1 MNLLRS
7 HSLAVAAIACL
18 CVTQTAIAEDDAH
31 LASLKIE
38 AQPLSKALLD
48 FSKQTGLQIGYA
60 AELAEGKVAQK
71 VESVD
76 EPSAAL
82 DTLLAGTGLQYKFV
96 NQETVVIRAASLTE
110 GSGSGSAGNALPA
123 TETVLS
129 AQLQTTQAEDREVV
143 DESPTIEEEEEPA
156 ELGQQVVT
164 GSRLEGGDPSARIYS
179 YTAEDIAARG
189 VSTLEEFFRT
199 LPWTYSSI
207 TTQTNTSVHFDQ
219 TDQDDEYIELGLGIS
234 TVNLR
239 NLGSANTL
247 VLLNGRRI
255 AGTGEED
262 DFANILTIPLS
273 AIERVDIQLDGA
285 SAVYGSDAIGGV
297 VNFITKS
304 NYSGLSVDY
313 RHEFS
318 SSDADQTKASI
329 TGGYAWG
336 SGSVTAIVSRD
347 TFDPITNSKTGFTTL
362 DLRPWLGPE
371 FDLRSTTTGQPG
383 VACEYSP
390 TFASQP
396 ATIRCKRGTPRYQ
409 LPADHSGL
417 GASVDDFIVFESG
430 DPSPH
435 PYDAIDPQNGADS
448 RTDSLSLS
456 LEQYLTDDLRIY
468 ADVLYTKLESYQ
480 EYSRRITGY
489 IPVPTSNAYNPFG
502 KPMAVQYAPISE
514 FEQGLLPTQFT
525 ESETR
530 QRNVN
535 LGVIWEFGGHELNF
549 EVTRTKSERET
560 FRVRAK
566 ARRPRWDP
574 TADGWYA
581 ALTSSDPNQAI
592 NVFGN
597 GEAQGAAFED
607 LLTVAEGPIKGD
619 SETRAYNLFLR
630 GNLFDL
636 WGGPVSYSAGA
647 EYRENII
654 YRVQDTTPNL
664 AGIDL
669 QRVVDSGEAI
679 GVDRPSR
686 EITAYYAEMVL
697 PLVGRENSRPGLR
710 SLSLSVQAR
719 RDENKQAGSSYM
731 GSRGP
736 YQRFEFLDP
745 ILHSYWH
752 PDLGWQV
759 YEQRRFIFHYAD
771 VVHDL
776 NFNTL
781 KQSRTSPSAGLRYQP
796 AESFTLRT
804 RWSRS
809 FRPPVWSDQFAT
821 CIDPPPTSFCS
832 PDTRFRTNF
841 SGVDPYHPDGP
852 TEVSIPFGDVIRQVY
867 NTDLNNEFS
876 DTYSVGFD
884 WAPPA
889 IPGLRWT
896 VDWSKT
902 DFTNRIEDSIAIAFM
917 AQQRPEL
924 VMNHPQLITRDEQG
938 NIVSIL
944 FQPINVNAKFS
955 EILDTSLQ
963 FSFNTAYGQFTPR
976 IGYARILADYVQ
988 ISDEETSRIDF
999 AGTQLGPDEYQLEGS
1014 LSWLWN
1020 RFSADL
1026 FVYYTPGY
1034 VHERARY
1041 CSYAVQQISGSR
1053 CEANPYEWLSI
1064 DVSSLIT
1071 VDLTMTYRMDNGLR
1085 IRVGSRNILDKAAP
1099 ATVFGG
1105 LPYDPTRW
1113 DARGRVFFVDLNW
1126 EM

>member
-1 MNLLRS
+1 MKRTLRNITTTA
-7 HSLAVAAIACL
+7 LPAVAAVA
-18 CVTQTAIAEDDAH
+18 
-31 LASLKIE
+31 LA
-38 AQPLSKALLD
+38 
-48 FSKQTGLQIGYA
+48 
-60 AELAEGKVAQK
+60 
-71 VESVD
+71 
-76 EPSAAL
+76 
-82 DTLLAGTGLQYKFV
+82 LAGAT
-96 NQETVVIRAASLTE
+96 ASAQSEEMLTLDIQPQKAGPALVRLARTSGVQIMLTE
-110 GSGSGSAGNALPA
+110 GAGQEVEVEGLKGEYRFEEALAVMLTDTGLDYEFTSANVVLVQQSQEDEAAEPDAASDETA
-123 TETVLS
+123 T
-129 AQLQTTQAEDREVV
+129 A
-143 DESPTIEEEEEPA
+143 EEEEPL
-156 ELGQQVVT
+156 ELEKQVVT
-164 GSRLEGGDPSARIYS
+164 GSRLAGGDPSARIFS
-179 YTAEDIAARG
+179 YTAEDIASRG

-199 LPWTYSSI
+199 LPWNYSSI
-207 TTQTNTSVHFDQ
+207 TTQTNTSDFYQ
-219 TDQDDEYIELGLGIS
+219 GTDQEGEYIELGLGIS

-239 NLGSANTL
+239 NMGSANTL

-297 VNFITKS
+297 VNFITKK
-304 NYSGLSVDY
+304 NYTGLSVDY

-318 SSDADQTKASI
+318 STDADQTKASI

-336 SGSVTAIVSRD
+336 SGNLTAIVTRE
-347 TFDPITNSKTGFTTL
+347 TFDPITNSKTGLTTL
-362 DLRPWLGPE
+362 DFSPLLGPE
-371 FDLRSTTTGQPG
+371 FDFRSITTGQPG

-390 TFASQP
+390 VFASQP
-396 ATIRCKRGTPRYQ
+396 ATIRCKRGTPMYQ
-409 LPADHSGL
+409 LPASHSGA
-417 GASVDDFIVFESG
+417 GATVDDFVVFERG
-430 DPSPH
+430 DSPPH
-435 PYDAIDPQNGADS
+435 PFDAIDPQNGADS
-448 RTDSLSLS
+448 STDSLTLNF
-456 LEQYLTDDLRIY
+456 EQYLTDDFRVY
-468 ADVLYTKLESYQ
+468 ADILYAKVESYQ
-480 EYSRRITGY
+480 EYSRRITGF

-502 KPMAVQYAPISE
+502 KPMAVQYAPIRE

-525 ESETR
+525 ESETK

-535 LGVIWEFGGHELNF
+535 FGVIWEFGAHELNF
-549 EVTRTKSERET
+549 EITRTKSERET
-560 FRVRAK
+560 FRLRAK

-581 ALTSSDPNQAI
+581 ALTSSDPNRAI

-597 GEAQGAAFED
+597 GEAQGSAFEE
-607 LLTVAEGPIKGD
+607 LLTVAEGPIRGD
-619 SETRAYNLFLR
+619 SETRAYNLYLR
-630 GNLFDL
+630 GNLFDI

-654 YRVQDTTPNL
+654 YRVQQSTANL

-669 QRVVDSGEAI
+669 QRVVDSGEAV

-686 EITAYYAEMVL
+686 EITAYYAELVL
-697 PLVGRENSRPGLR
+697 PLIGPENSLTGVR
-710 SLSLSVQAR
+710 SLFLSLQAR
-719 RDENKQAGSSYM
+719 RDENEQAGSSYR

-752 PDLGWQV
+752 PDLGWQT
-759 YEQRRFIFHYAD
+759 YSQSRFVFHYLD
-771 VVHDL
+771 VVHDA

-781 KQSRTSPSAGLRYQP
+781 KQSRTSPSIGLRYQP

-841 SGVDPYHPDGP
+841 TGLDPYHPDGP
-852 TEVSIPFGDVIRQVY
+852 TAISIPFGDVIRQVY
-867 NTDLNNEFS
+867 NTDLKNEFS
-876 DTYSVGFD
+876 DTYSVGFE
-884 WAPPA
+884 WKSLEV
-889 IPGLRWT
+889 PGLRWT

-902 DFTNRIEDSIAIAFM
+902 DFTNRIEDSIAIQFM
-917 AQQRPEL
+917 SQHRPEL

-944 FQPINVNAKFS
+944 FQPINVNAKYS

-963 FSFNTAYGQFTPR
+963 YSFETAYGRFTPR

-988 ISDEETSRIDF
+988 LSAEESSRIDF
-999 AGTQLGPDEYQLEGS
+999 AGTQLGPDEYKLEGS

-1020 RFSADL
+1020 RFAADL

-1034 VHERARY
+1034 VHERARF
-1041 CSYAVQQISGSR
+1041 CSYAVQQIPGNR
-1053 CEANPYEWLSI
+1053 CEDIPYEYLSL
-1064 DVSSLIT
+1064 DVSSLVT
-1071 VDLTMTYRMDNGLR
+1071 VDLTVTYRMDNGLR
-1085 IRVGSRNILDKAAP
+1085 IRVGGRNILDRGAP
-1099 ATVFGG
+1099 ATVFGSS

-1113 DARGRVFFVDLNW
+1113 DARGQVFFVDLNW

>member
-1 MNLLRS
+1 MNRTLGNIKIKALPS
-7 HSLAVAAIACL
+7 VAAVA
-18 CVTQTAIAEDDAH
+18 
-31 LASLKIE
+31 LALSGAAVSAQSEEVLSLDIE
-38 AQPLSKALLD
+38 AQKAGPALVRLAR
-48 FSKQTGLQIGYA
+48 SSGVQIM
-60 AELAEGKVAQK
+60 
-71 VESVD
+71 
-76 EPSAAL
+76 
-82 DTLLAGTGLQYKFV
+82 
-96 NQETVVIRAASLTE
+96 LTE
-110 GSGSGSAGNALPA
+110 GAGQEVEVEGLKGEYQFEEALAAMLTNTGLEYEFASANV
-123 TETVLS
+123 VLVQQ
-129 AQLQTTQAEDREVV
+129 AQEDEGGEA
-143 DESPTIEEEEEPA
+143 DAAPEEAAVEEEPIVL
-156 ELGQQVVT
+156 EEQVVT
-164 GSRLEGGDPSARIYS
+164 GSRLEGGDPSARTYS

-189 VSTLEEFFRT
+189 VSTLEDFFRT

-207 TTQTNTSVHFDQ
+207 TTQTNTSDFYQ
-219 TDQDDEYIELGLGIS
+219 GTDQEGEYVELGLGIS

-239 NLGSANTL
+239 NMGSANTL

-297 VNFITKS
+297 VNFVTKR

-318 SSDADQTKASI
+318 STDADQTKASI

-336 SGSVTAIVSRD
+336 SGNLTAILSRD
-347 TFDPITNSKTGFTTL
+347 TSDPITNSKTGLTTL
-362 DLRPWLGPE
+362 DFRPLLGPE
-371 FDLRSTTTGQPG
+371 FDFRSNTSGQPG

-390 TFASQP
+390 VFASQP
-396 ATIRCKRGTPRYQ
+396 ATIRCKRRTPMYQ
-409 LPADHSGL
+409 LPAGHSGA
-417 GASVDDFIVFESG
+417 GATVDDFVVFERG
-430 DPSPH
+430 DPPPH
-435 PYDAIDPQNGADS
+435 PYDSIDPQNGADS
-448 RTDSLSLS
+448 STDSLTLNF
-456 LEQYLTDDLRIY
+456 EQHLTEDLRIY
-468 ADVLYTKLESYQ
+468 ADILYTKVDSYQ

-489 IPVPTSNAYNPFG
+489 IPIPTSNAYNPFG
-502 KPMAVQYAPISE
+502 KPMAVQYAPIRE

-525 ESETR
+525 ESETE

-535 LGVIWEFGGHELNF
+535 FGVIWEFGGHELNF

-560 FRVRAK
+560 FRLRAK

-581 ALTSSDPNQAI
+581 ALTSSDPNRAI

-597 GEAQGAAFED
+597 GEVQGSAFDE
-607 LLTVAEGPIKGD
+607 LLTVAEGPIRGD
-619 SETRAYNLFLR
+619 SETRAYNLYLR

-636 WGGPVSYSAGA
+636 WGGPVTYSAGA

-654 YRVQDTTPNL
+654 YRVQDTTANL

-669 QRVVDSGEAI
+669 QRVVDSGEAV

-686 EITAYYAEMVL
+686 EITAYYAEFVL
-697 PLVGRENSRPGLR
+697 PLIGPENSLPGVR
-710 SLSLSVQAR
+710 SLMLSLQAR
-719 RDENKQAGSSYM
+719 RDENEQSGSSYM
-731 GSRGP
+731 GSRGA
-736 YQRFEFLDP
+736 YQRFEWLDP
-745 ILHSYWH
+745 VLHSYWH
-752 PDLGWQV
+752 PDLGWQI
-759 YEQRRFIFHYAD
+759 YEQRQFRFHYAD
-771 VVHDL
+771 VVHDA

-781 KQSRTSPSAGLRYQP
+781 KQSRTSPSLGLRYQP
-796 AESFTLRT
+796 AESFTLRA

-832 PDTRFRTNF
+832 PDTRFRTNYT
-841 SGVDPYHPDGP
+841 GLDPYHPDGP
-852 TEVSIPFGDVIRQVY
+852 TEISIPFGDVIRQVY
-867 NTDLNNEFS
+867 NTDLKNEHS

-884 WAPPA
+884 WAPLE

-902 DFTNRIEDSIAIAFM
+902 EFTNRIEDSVAIQFM
-917 AQQRPEL
+917 AQKRPEL

-944 FQPINVNAKFS
+944 FQPINVNAKLS
-955 EILDTSLQ
+955 EILDTTVQ
-963 FSFNTAYGQFTPR
+963 YSFETAYGRFTPR

-1020 RFSADL
+1020 RFAADL

-1041 CSYAVQQISGSR
+1041 CSYAVQQIPGNR
-1053 CEANPYEWLSI
+1053 CEAIPYEYLSL
-1064 DVSSLIT
+1064 DVSSLMT
-1071 VDLTMTYRMDNGLR
+1071 VDLTLTYRMDNGLR
-1085 IRVGSRNILDKAAP
+1085 IRVGGRNILDKAAP
-1099 ATVFGG
+1099 ATVFGSS

-1113 DARGRVFFVDLNW
+1113 DARGQVFFVDLNW